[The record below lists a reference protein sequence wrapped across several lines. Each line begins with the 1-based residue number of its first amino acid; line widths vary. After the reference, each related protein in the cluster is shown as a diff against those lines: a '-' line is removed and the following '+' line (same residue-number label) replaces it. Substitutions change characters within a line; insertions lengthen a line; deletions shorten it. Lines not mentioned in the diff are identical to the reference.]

1 MTDWESGDLAI
12 RDMETAEVRHLTH
25 NTGSWDPGYADGH
38 LISKDGNWVAFS
50 WYEFGDL
57 AGYKLGVVATT
68 GGDPRYFLS
77 PTQWI
82 AAEDWSSDATSILA
96 QREDGPERQLLLISV
111 DDGTVQVLK
120 SFHDPAPSGFPR
132 VAKLSPDG
140 RFMAYSFHKPGN
152 ESDWDIFVMDVRTGE
167 EWVLEETPAFD
178 GLLGWAPDGNHI
190 LFQSDRGGTPG
201 AWLLPVAEGK
211 ATGAPWLVKPDL
223 WRVQGLGFGE
233 DGRFFYTVETGKRD
247 VYVAAFDP
255 QAATL
260 VGSATPVIPRSFGDG
275 LKPRWSPDG
284 AHLAYAVEVGP
295 IPMQSWAWSPQT
307 VVIQS
312 LETGAIKE
320 LGLNVSGTPRPAGW
334 TPDGRGIFVVT
345 SNLNDPEI
353 RNALYRVDIQT
364 SEEEL
369 ILKLGHDH
377 DLSGLGLSPD
387 GQTLFVAGAGPPW
400 EDPATQGGNESRLRE
415 YRLIR
420 MDLETET
427 FTELFKTPPGGPG
440 MIRGLRPSPDGQTLA
455 FGYCPPGGPDRL
467 VLLPATGGELQE
479 VVAGTFREVAWM
491 PEGEGLLAYGALQEG
506 ERMGVFF
513 VDLEGGTPQPLGIT
527 EGDLAVML
535 DVHPS
540 GQRIAYTSGTTGSE
554 LWVMENFLPGESGA
568 EGIRPLKDER

>member
-1 MTDWESGDLAI
+1 
-12 RDMETAEVRHLTH
+12 METAEVRHLTH

-38 LISKDGNWVAFS
+38 LISKDGKWVAFS

-68 GGDPRYFLS
+68 GGDPKYFLT

-82 AAEDWSSDATSILA
+82 AALDWSSDGTSILA

-111 DDGTVQVLK
+111 NDGSVQTLK
-120 SFHDPAPSGFPR
+120 TFHDPAPSGFPR
-132 VAKLSPDG
+132 MASLSPDG
-140 RFMAYSFHKPGN
+140 KFVAYSFHKPGS
-152 ESDWDIFVMDVRTGE
+152 ESDWDLFVMDVRTGE

-190 LFQSDRGGTPG
+190 LFQSDRSGTPG
-201 AWLLPVAEGK
+201 AWLLPVANGK
-211 ATGAPWLVKPDL
+211 ATGEPWLVKPDL
-223 WRVQGLGFGE
+223 WRVQGLGFGD

-255 QAATL
+255 EAATL

-364 SEEEL
+364 SEEEI
-369 ILKLGHDH
+369 ILTLGHDH
-377 DLSGLGLSPD
+377 ELSGLRLSPD
-387 GQTLFVAGAGPPW
+387 AQTLFVAGAGPPW
-400 EDPATQGGNESRLRE
+400 EDPATETGSEGRLRN
-415 YRLIR
+415 YKLVR
-420 MDLETET
+420 MNLETGE
-427 FTELFKTPPGGPG
+427 FTELFQTPPGGPG
-440 MIRGLRPSPDGQTLA
+440 MIRGLRPSPDGQVLA

-479 VVAGTFREVAWM
+479 VALGTFSEVAWM
-491 PEGEGLLAYGALQEG
+491 PEGRGLLVYGSLPEG
-506 ERMGVFF
+506 ERMEVYY
-513 VDLEGGTPQPLGIT
+513 VDLEGGILQPLGIT
-527 EGDLAVML
+527 GGDLSLML
-535 DVHPS
+535 DVHP
-540 GQRIAYTSGTTGSE
+540 GGHRIAYTSGTTGSE
-554 LWVMENFLPGESGA
+554 LWVMENFLPESGGVGGNRHLGRGRW
-568 EGIRPLKDER
+568 E